1 MDDGAATWR
10 NGMWLRPG
18 HVKHA
23 SRHRQSFSMTKRKK
37 SPYTVF
43 LSHSGRDI
51 WLANTIAEK
60 IRAAKIGVWI
70 DQMSLAGGDTII
82 DAIIQGMKRAD
93 EAVVLVSN
101 DSIRSQWVAVEI
113 GIAFALRIRIAP
125 LLNNIA
131 HDAMAPLKGIKS
143 YELNQFASL
152 LREMTKR
159 KRNR

>member
-1 MDDGAATWR
+1 
-10 NGMWLRPG
+10 
-18 HVKHA
+18 
-23 SRHRQSFSMTKRKK
+23 MTKRKK

-43 LSHSGRDI
+43 LSHSGRDT

-70 DQMSLAGGDTII
+70 DQMSLAGGDTVI

-113 GIAFALRIRIAP
+113 GIALALRKRIAP
-125 LLNNIA
+125 LLNNIDY
-131 HDAMAPLKGIKS
+131 DAMAPLKGIKS

-152 LREMTKR
+152 LREMKKR
-159 KRNR
+159 KQNR